1 MGLGWRSLAK
11 PQATPRI
18 RIRRKAKPVAPQGVG
33 LERVYQGQGFDGER
47 LTAHVLYKVS
57 HGWGPF
63 AKAQPM
69 PILVVRVAKRIGIL
83 QEAKSHALV
92 LFGLHRDC
100 QWNLSRQGV
109 VLQLELQP
117 EGRLSMEIHFS

>member
-1 MGLGWRSLAK
+1 MAK

-18 RIRRKAKPVAPQGVG
+18 RIRRKSKPVAPHGVG
-33 LERVYQGQGFDGER
+33 LERVCQGQGYDGER
-47 LTAHVLYKVS
+47 LIAQVLYKVS

-69 PILVVRVAKRIGIL
+69 PIFGVRVAKRIGIL
-83 QEAKSHALV
+83 QKAKSHALV
-92 LFGLHRDC
+92 LFGLHRHC
-100 QWNLSRQGV
+100 QWNLSHRGV
-109 VLQLELQP
+109 VVQLELQP